1 MLYNLF
7 KGRLF
12 KFVNIDNRCL
22 YIFIVVIIKN
32 KKDEEKKERL
42 VLEKF
47 DILIKDKIMKK
58 GECKVICS
66 ENNLVFK

>member
-32 KKDEEKKERL
+32 FENEKIKERL

-47 DILIKDKIMKK
+47 DILIRNKIIN
-58 GECKVICS
+58 GGCKVSCR
-66 ENNLVFK
+66 ENNLVVK